1 MLHFAKSTPAVEA
14 GFLAAGITVSVA
26 VAPQSLVILVS
37 WI

>member
-1 MLHFAKSTPAVEA
+1 MLRFAKATPAVEA

-26 VAPQSLVILVS
+26 VALQSVVILLG